1 MLQPAGA
8 RADAR
13 GVQIPAALR
22 AREPRAAART
32 AAVVLA
38 VCAAMLGV
46 VALVG
51 PLGAGD
57 ASRGVVVC
65 CVAGLGIAAAAFT
78 WIPPQQ
84 LDRVGAFLGLTVVG
98 VTVLAALSLSSGSS
112 STRAQAL
119 LAFVVVYA
127 GFHLRPTS
135 AVVTTVVAVLGGGV
149 VLLHEDELR
158 VALTDLLFLGAM
170 LAVVGGL
177 LTRAM
182 SAHDRMVAALQQ
194 QADVDALT
202 GLVTRRVLD
211 EALDVELSGGCLG
224 DGSALVL
231 VDVDSF
237 KQVNDV
243 HGHPVGDDALVHLAG
258 ILSRQVRSGDAV
270 VSRLGGDELAVL
282 LRGCAPEVAVRR
294 AEELL
299 EAVRA
304 APLPLPDGGLLALS
318 VSVGV
323 AHAPRHAVRMRELYA
338 AADAALYR
346 AKRDGRGRVEVA
358 ISVS

>member
-1 MLQPAGA
+1 
-8 RADAR
+8 
-13 GVQIPAALR
+13 VQIPAALR

-32 AAVVLA
+32 AALVLW
-38 VCAAMLGV
+38 VCAGMLAV

-51 PLGAGD
+51 PLGPGD
-57 ASRGVVVC
+57 ASRSVVVA
-65 CVAGLGIAAAAFT
+65 CVVGLGVTATAFAR
-78 WIPPQQ
+78 IPPHL
-84 LDRVGAFLGLTVVG
+84 LDRVGAFLGLAVVG
-98 VTVLAALSLSSGSS
+98 VTVLAALSLTSGSS
-112 STRAQAL
+112 STRAQAF

-127 GFHLRPTS
+127 GFHLRPTA

-149 VLLHEDELR
+149 MLLHEHELR
-158 VALTDLLFLGAM
+158 AALTDLLFFGAM
-170 LAVVGGL
+170 LAVIGGL

-182 SAHDRMVAALQQ
+182 GAQDRLVAALQR

-211 EALDVELSGGCLG
+211 EALDVELSGGCPG
-224 DGSALVL
+224 DGTALVL

-258 ILSRQVRSGDAV
+258 ILRRQVRSGDAV

-304 APLPLPDGGLLALS
+304 APLQLPDGGLLALS

-323 AHAPRHAVRMRELYA
+323 AHAPRHATRMRELYA

-346 AKRDGRGRVEVA
+346 AKRAGRGRVEVA
-358 ISVS
+358 VSGS

>member
-1 MLQPAGA
+1 M
-8 RADAR
+8 
-13 GVQIPAALR
+13 QIPAALR
-22 AREPRAAART
+22 AREPRAAAR
-32 AAVVLA
+32 AAAFVLA
-38 VCAAMLGV
+38 VCAAMLTV

-51 PLGAGD
+51 PVGPDD
-57 ASRGVVVC
+57 ASRGVVLGSV
-65 CVAGLGIAAAAFT
+65 VGLILGAAAYAR
-78 WIPPQQ
+78 IPPQL
-84 LDRVGAFLGLTVVG
+84 LDRAGAFLGLAVVG
-98 VTVLAALSLSSGSS
+98 VTVLAALSLASGSS
-112 STRAQAL
+112 STRTQAF

-127 GFHLRPTS
+127 GFHLRPAA
-135 AVVTTVVAVLGGGV
+135 AVVATVVAVLGGGV
-149 VLLHEDELR
+149 MLLHQQELR
-158 VALTDLLFLGAM
+158 AALTDLLFFGAM
-170 LAVVGGL
+170 LAVIGTL
-177 LTRAM
+177 LMRAM
-182 SAHDRMVAALQQ
+182 AAQDRLVAALQR

-211 EALDVELSGGCLG
+211 EALDVELSGGCPG
-224 DGSALVL
+224 DGAALVL

-258 ILSRQVRSGDAV
+258 ILRRQVRTGDAV

-294 AEELL
+294 AQELL

-323 AHAPRHAVRMRELYA
+323 AHAPRHATRMRELYA

-346 AKRDGRGRVEVA
+346 AKRAGRGRVEVA
-358 ISVS
+358 VSAA